1 MAPIKFEE
9 NIKETL
15 DKRTIK
21 PASELWDKLSN
32 RLETHDKKKSNK
44 LIWFTGI
51 AASVVG
57 LLFLL
62 NSLFFNSF
70 VPDET
75 LPQIVDV
82 ESVKTEVKVNKK
94 DIKSIDDPSLKENLK
109 VKKIIVNSTSNTKLV
124 SQSNSQSKNSASKIN
139 SMTNEVVAEN
149 NNISQKGKN
158 QKIEFKAYLENID
171 SQEDNKIG
179 TIASNV
185 EIATLD
191 SKSLDI
197 EIEALLNDAQQ
208 KVTSSDSTK
217 KIDANS
223 LLQDVE
229 ADLDQS
235 FRDKVFEALKTNYK
249 KVKTAVADR
258 NN

>member
-21 PASELWDKLSN
+21 PASESWDKLSN

-57 LLFLL
+57 LLFLG
-62 NSLFFNSF
+62 NSLFFNSV

-82 ESVKTEVKVNKK
+82 ESVKPEVKVNEK
-94 DIKSIDDPSLKENLK
+94 DIKSIDDPSLK
-109 VKKIIVNSTSNTKLV
+109 VKKTIVISTSNTKLV
-124 SQSNSQSKNSASKIN
+124 SQSNSQNKKSVSKIN
-139 SMTNEVVAEN
+139 STTSEVVAEN
-149 NNISQKGKN
+149 NNISKKGKN
-158 QKIEFKAYLENID
+158 QKIEFKASLENID